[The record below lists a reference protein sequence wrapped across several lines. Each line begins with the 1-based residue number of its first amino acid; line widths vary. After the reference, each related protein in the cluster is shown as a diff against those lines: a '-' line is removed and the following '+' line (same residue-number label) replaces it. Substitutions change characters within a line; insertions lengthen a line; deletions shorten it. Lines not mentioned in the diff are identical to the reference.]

1 MKKIGFSILLVS
13 IMMSGCQ
20 TSKPT
25 LKVFSW
31 GAYIDDNVISSFEE
45 ENDCIVIYDMFESNE
60 AMYTKLLSQE
70 SYDVLVPSDY
80 MVQRLIQEDLLRP
93 LDHSLISN
101 EAGLMS
107 GLLKKEFDP
116 NNTYSLPYFW
126 GNVGLMYNTKNV
138 SEDDITSEGWNILKD
153 TEYKGKIY
161 FYDSERDAFMVAL
174 KALGYSTNTTS
185 TFQLDKAFEWL
196 KVLDN
201 TMAPVYA
208 ADDIIDNMIQGNKD
222 IAMVYSGDAAYIIS
236 QNPDMAYYVPEQGT
250 NLWIDSMVISNK
262 AKEITL
268 ANKWI
273 NYMLDPEIARLNSE
287 YVGYSSPVQTVFT
300 ELSQTSFAGNNA
312 YTPRIDYV
320 LDEVFK
326 YDETVKRIIAEQWL
340 KIKAQ

>member
-1 MKKIGFSILLVS
+1 MKKIGFSILLAA
-13 IMMSGCQ
+13 IMVSGCQ

-31 GAYIDDNVISSFEE
+31 GAYIDDNVISRFEK

-80 MVQRLIQEDLLRP
+80 MVQRLIQEELLRP
-93 LDHSLISN
+93 LDLSLISN
-101 EAGLMS
+101 ESGIIS
-107 GLLKKEFDP
+107 GLLNQEFDP

-138 SEDDITSEGWNILKD
+138 SIEDIKNEGWEILRD

-174 KALGYSTNTTS
+174 KALSYSTNTTS
-185 TFQLDKAFEWL
+185 PIQLEKAFEWL
-196 KVLDN
+196 KVLNN

-222 IAMVYSGDAAYIIS
+222 IAMVYSGDAAYIIT
-236 QNPDMAYYVPEQGT
+236 QNPDM
-250 NLWIDSMVISNK
+250 
-262 AKEITL
+262 
-268 ANKWI
+268 
-273 NYMLDPEIARLNSE
+273 
-287 YVGYSSPVQTVFT
+287 
-300 ELSQTSFAGNNA
+300 
-312 YTPRIDYV
+312 
-320 LDEVFK
+320 
-326 YDETVKRIIAEQWL
+326 
-340 KIKAQ
+340 